1 MGADLGYGCVKG
13 MCEGDEVVG
22 YTRWWGRRAF
32 LMISIAELGH
42 SCMQVGKKQQRLV
55 YSVVFGVLTAFFGFE
70 LSSSGSPRIILELMD
85 ETVQM
90 SHRKGLRWLG

>member
-13 MCEGDEVVG
+13 TRGWV
-22 YTRWWGRRAF
+22 YTSWWGRRAF

-42 SCMQVGKKQQRLV
+42 NCTQVGKEQRRLV
-55 YSVVFGVLTAFFGFE
+55 YSVVFSVLTAIFGLG